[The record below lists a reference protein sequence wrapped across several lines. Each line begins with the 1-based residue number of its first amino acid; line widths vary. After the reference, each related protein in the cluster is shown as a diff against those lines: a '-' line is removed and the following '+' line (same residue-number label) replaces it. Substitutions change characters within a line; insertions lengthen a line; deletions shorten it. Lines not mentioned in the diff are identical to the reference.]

1 MQPPARLWR
10 QRDFLPSVA
19 NRSAR
24 QLLIPDAAQG
34 RVTATVR
41 VLAAAFAALG
51 AVVGGWSAVHLGLRP
66 TVMIAG
72 LGTIMAGAW
81 LWFSPLRHQRELV

>member
-1 MQPPARLWR
+1 MNVCSQIVSRKGERDSAASGSTLATARLS
-10 QRDFLPSVA
+10 PSIA

-51 AVVGGWSAVHLGLRP
+51 AVWE
-66 TVMIAG
+66 
-72 LGTIMAGAW
+72 AGARFTW
-81 LWFSPLRHQRELV
+81 DCAPR